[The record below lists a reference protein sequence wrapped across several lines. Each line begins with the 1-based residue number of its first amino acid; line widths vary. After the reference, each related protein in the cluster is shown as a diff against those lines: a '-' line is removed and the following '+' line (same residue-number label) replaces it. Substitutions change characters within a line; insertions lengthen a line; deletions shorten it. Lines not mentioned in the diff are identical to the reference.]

1 MDRLLRALPIAALIV
16 AFAMLWAGFGFFE
29 AIVII
34 FITVVA
40 FMAVMMLTGA
50 D

>member
-16 AFAMLWAGFGFFE
+16 AFAMLWAWLGLLG
-29 AIVII
+29 ALIII
-34 FITVVA
+34 FIALVA